1 MENYN
6 KELCEERHAR
16 TQETLDKHETKIENL
31 EKCTSKLEPLVEHQ
45 QEQCEQSIEAITSIQ
60 KKPSEIILKAVTHA
74 ASILAGALAV
84 WILQLLGIS

>member
-45 QEQCEQSIEAITSIQ
+45 VEQCEQSMNAINKIEKRPTD
-60 KKPSEIILKAVTHA
+60 IILKAVTHA
-74 ASILAGALAV
+74 ASILAGALGV